1 MIITITLTA
10 AGADTGPFD
19 LYSDVDG
26 YTTAFDTGVAKN
38 DLLAG
43 YSTTAPDGTS
53 TVKVL
58 STGICT
64 NYIYLTVIPY
74 TTTTTSTTTNTST
87 TTSTS
92 TSTSTTTTTSTTS
105 VLLLGI
111 CVNITIPTEEVEN
124 GGEQL
129 YVIYYPAFG
138 DGYIDLI
145 WNQTSYFLN
154 GDSKYEFNICKK
166 EGTIITFKYGEG
178 GSPVLISDTQIENG
192 ECYSNEDCNNVD

>member
-74 TTTTTSTTTNTST
+74 
-87 TTSTS
+87 
-92 TSTSTTTTTSTTS
+92 TTTSTTS